1 MDRFNIRKMTAE
13 SALFTGQK
21 KTPDVPESRVSFF
34 PPLVLS
40 RSGHGSLISGR
51 FQTVVNAEYAHH
63 QVPLIPTG
71 GHKYCIKYCLK
82 PDR

>member
-1 MDRFNIRKMTAE
+1 MDRFNIRNMTAE

-51 FQTVVNAEYAHH
+51 FTDHLLPETTI
-63 QVPLIPTG
+63 IPTENFMPL
-71 GHKYCIKYCLK
+71 HF
-82 PDR
+82 